1 MAAPDFY
8 FAINATFR
16 FIEERWGEEALN
28 RYWDAMG
35 RGYYAPLSARFRS
48 GGLAAVEGYWRAF
61 FAEEPGGA
69 VEVRREGDRVAIRVR
84 RCPAL
89 QHLRGHGR
97 EVLPRYCQHCRVV
110 SRVIAENAGLSFAME
125 GGDGACEQ
133 WWMDEGE
140 GRP

>member
-48 GGLAAVEGYWRAF
+48 GGLAAV
-61 FAEEPGGA
+61 
-69 VEVRREGDRVAIRVR
+69 
-84 RCPAL
+84 
-89 QHLRGHGR
+89 
-97 EVLPRYCQHCRVV
+97 
-110 SRVIAENAGLSFAME
+110 
-125 GGDGACEQ
+125 
-133 WWMDEGE
+133 
-140 GRP
+140 